1 MVLAGIN
8 FSLHFWLLRGK
19 FENLLKDSELKG
31 YLAIFSISTL
41 IITWNVFGTSYNS
54 IGESLRFASFQVASI
69 LTTTG
74 YATADYETWP
84 FMSQSVLF
92 ILMFVGGCSGSTGG
106 GIKVLRLITLL
117 KQGFNEMKY
126 LIHPRGVF
134 TLRINRRP
142 VKKDI
147 VYAISGFFF
156 LYILML
162 LITTFIAASSGADV
176 ETSFTSALATL
187 GNIGPGFG
195 KVGPTDNYAFYPAY
209 VKWWFSFAMLA
220 GRLELYTV
228 LILFTTVFWKK

>member
-1 MVLAGIN
+1 
-8 FSLHFWLLRGK
+8 
-19 FENLLKDSELKG
+19 
-31 YLAIFSISTL
+31 
-41 IITWNVFGTSYNS
+41 
-54 IGESLRFASFQVASI
+54 
-69 LTTTG
+69 
-74 YATADYETWP
+74 
-84 FMSQSVLF
+84 
-92 ILMFVGGCSGSTGG
+92 
-106 GIKVLRLITLL
+106 
-117 KQGFNEMKY
+117 MKY

-134 TLRINRRP
+134 TLRINGRP

-162 LITTFIAASSGADV
+162 LITTLVAASSGADI

-195 KVGPTDNYAFYPAY
+195 KIGPTENFAFFPSY

-228 LILFTTVFWKK
+228 LILFTPAFWKR